1 MSYSICAC
9 LQYSS
14 RNIFTS
20 FLLRSYSL
28 HGSINY
34 YENYNTQYKQSINDK
49 APTDSVKSTNKSF
62 KSLLWLSA

>member
-1 MSYSICAC
+1 MSYKNIAC

-20 FLLRSYSL
+20 FLLKSFSL

-34 YENYNTQYKQSINDK
+34 KENYNTPYKQRLNGK
-49 APTDSVKSTNKSF
+49 ALTDSVKSTNKSF